1 MPSPAEFR
9 ERALT
14 AFAGAED
21 YRLEAKTSNP
31 ERAAMLLKW
40 AAQREEDGWF
50 YLSRAEIH
58 EDFHRRHA
66 PKQEEA
72 A

>member
-1 MPSPAEFR
+1 MSPAEY
-9 ERALT
+9 RARAVT
-14 AFAGAED
+14 AFSDAED
-21 YRLEAKTSNP
+21 YRIEAKTSNP
-31 ERAAMLLKW
+31 ERAALLLKW

-66 PKQEEA
+66 PKQEA